1 MVPLQMYLGWFEWV
15 YGRYSA
21 YSAGRGSGSWL
32 LLSQGLAWATV
43 PGPHQ
48 GHTYVPGPKYA
59 QVRTEIHM
67 KVQMKLGRARPA

>member
-1 MVPLQMYLGWFEWV
+1 MVPLQMYLDWLNGA

-48 GHTYVPGPKYA
+48 GHTYVPDPKYA
-59 QVRTEIHM
+59 QVRTEIHTET
-67 KVQMKLGRARPA
+67 R